1 MELDSKRSSD
11 DVSCVFISDFYKSDL
26 NNKGGAEN
34 NDSVL
39 LFSLRER
46 GFIIEEV
53 YSRDVSPTFI
63 EQNKDKKFIISN
75 FVGLSGESKRSLHDK
90 YYIIYEHDHKYLK
103 TRDPSKFLNFLA
115 PEHQVVDRE
124 FYKNS
129 QCVICLSKIQEQ
141 SVRNNL
147 DISNVESIGCSLWS
161 EKKLDFISSIC
172 ETEKDK
178 ECCVVNSKNIVKG
191 TQLAVDFCT
200 REKYSFDL
208 IESNNEKEFLETL
221 ASYERLIYIPTVLE
235 SLCRL
240 VVEAKMLNCKV
251 ITKTK
256 LLGAY
261 SESWWSLNGK
271 ELISVIRQRQV
282 EAIKVFEE
290 WLSTP
295 ISQPIVRLSRQ
306 EMRHMVDVVE
316 AIKEF
321 DEISQSP
328 SAEKSKSSTQDV
340 TVILNCYRRPEYLEA
355 QIKAI
360 KEQTI
365 KPKEIW
371 LWVNYHEDNENI
383 DFSRLGV
390 DKVFRNDYNWK
401 FYGRFAG
408 ALLART
414 EYIAMFDDDTIPGN
428 RWLENC
434 FSTMKTHEGVLG
446 GAGVILKD
454 DKYFGHDRYGWSSQN
469 EETIEVDLV
478 GHAWFFKTEW
488 LQYLWKERPFTWENG
503 EDIQFSYLAQKYG
516 NIKTYCPPHPP
527 SDRSLHSSLKG
538 YELGVDSKAT
548 SATRNHSVFYTQR
561 NACVKNAI
569 DNGWKTRRG

>member
-1 MELDSKRSSD
+1 MGLNSKRSTTNIKCIF
-11 DVSCVFISDFYKSDL
+11 VSDFYKSDL

-39 LFSLRER
+39 LSSLRKC
-46 GFIIEEV
+46 GFVIEEI
-53 YSRDVSPTFI
+53 YSRDASSSFI

-75 FVGLSGESKRSLHDK
+75 FVGLSEESKKSLHNK
-90 YYIIYEHDHKYLK
+90 HYIIYEHDHKYLK
-103 TRDPSKFLNFLA
+103 TRDPSKFPNFLA
-115 PEHQVVDRE
+115 PEHQVINRE

-129 QCVICLSKIQEQ
+129 QCVICLSKIQAE
-141 SVRNNL
+141 SVCNNL
-147 DISNVESIGCSLWS
+147 GISNVESIGCSLWS
-161 EKKLDFISSIC
+161 EEKLNFITSIC
-172 ETEKDK
+172 ETQKDK
-178 ECCVVNSKNIVKG
+178 EYCIVNSKNVVKG
-191 TQLAVDFCT
+191 TKLAMDFC
-200 REKYSFDL
+200 RRSDYSFDL
-208 IESNNEKEFLETL
+208 IESNDEKKFLKTL
-221 ASYERLIYIPTVLE
+221 ASYERLVYIPTVLE

-240 VVEAKMLNCKV
+240 VVEAKMLNCGV

-256 LLGAY
+256 LLGAN
-261 SESWWSLNGK
+261 SESWWRLNGR
-271 ELISVIRQRQV
+271 ELIKVIKQKQV
-282 EAIKVFEE
+282 DAIKLFEKV
-290 WLSTP
+290 L
-295 ISQPIVRLSRQ
+295 RQ
-306 EMRHMVDVVE
+306 DLPNKLKH
-316 AIKEF
+316 
-321 DEISQSP
+321 S
-328 SAEKSKSSTQDV
+328 SKDV
-340 TVILNCYRRPEYLEA
+340 TVILNCYRRPEYLES

-365 KPKEIW
+365 QPKEIW
-371 LWVNYHEDNENI
+371 LWVNYHEDNKNI
-383 DFSRLGV
+383 DFASLGV
-390 DKVFRNDYNWK
+390 DRVFRNDYNWK

-434 FSTMKTHEGVLG
+434 FSTMETNEGILG

-469 EETIEVDLV
+469 EEVVEVDLV

-516 NIKTYCPPHPP
+516 NIKTYCPPHPVAH
-527 SDRSLHSSLKG
+527 SEIHSSLRG
-538 YELGVDSKAT
+538 YELGVDAKAT
-548 SATRNHSVFYTQR
+548 SAVRNHEVFYKQR

-569 DNGWKTRRG
+569 DNGWKTIRG